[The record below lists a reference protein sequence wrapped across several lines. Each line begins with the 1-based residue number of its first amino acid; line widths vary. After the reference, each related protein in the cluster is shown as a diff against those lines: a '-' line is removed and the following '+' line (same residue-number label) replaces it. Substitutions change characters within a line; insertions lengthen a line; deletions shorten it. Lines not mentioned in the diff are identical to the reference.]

1 MDRQPHPGIMVVHS
15 GRNPHTVSLAL
26 GLVAISVY
34 GIVFSTPSVSLD
46 SGLTH
51 WQRIGFG
58 VLSVLGA
65 ALILWGIYRRD
76 LLHGLL
82 IERIGQITL
91 AIAGLVYVI
100 VLCTVSSFERSG
112 LVTTIGCAIT
122 IGSTWR
128 ALRIHRR
135 DLPYVR
141 AWREGGH
148 A

>member
-1 MDRQPHPGIMVVHS
+1 MDRQPSPGIMVVHS
-15 GRNPHTVSLAL
+15 GRNPHTISLSL
-26 GLVAISVY
+26 GLVAIGVY
-34 GIVFSTPSVSLD
+34 GLAFSTPSVSLD

-51 WQRIGFG
+51 WQRLGFG
-58 VLSVLGA
+58 FLSVLGA
-65 ALILWGIYRRD
+65 ALVLWGVYHRD

-82 IERIGQITL
+82 IERAGQITL

-100 VLCTVSSFERSG
+100 VLCTVSTFERSG
-112 LVTTIGCAIT
+112 LVTTIGVAIAV
-122 IGSTWR
+122 GSSWR